1 VLPIETFFYTTEVR
15 KINELSITDI
25 YGEQIYRTG
34 VLNLSP
40 KLCIPISAYPAGIY
54 FIKVKK

>member
-15 KINELSITDI
+15 KINELTITDI

-40 KLCIPISAYPAGIY
+40 ELCIPISVYPAGIY